1 MGGALMEQISFV
13 IPFGDTSD
21 PEQIAA
27 GIAKDLQFLSWF
39 VKQEEKNS
47 DDDGVA
53 ATTFTLSGWT
63 TEW

>member
-1 MGGALMEQISFV
+1 MEQISFV

-21 PEQIAA
+21 PNKIAEK
-27 GIAKDLQFLSWF
+27 IAKELQFRSWF
-39 VKQEEKNS
+39 VREEEKG

>member
-1 MGGALMEQISFV
+1 MEQISFV

-21 PEQIAA
+21 PEKIAEQ
-27 GIAKDLQFLSWF
+27 IAKDLQFLSWF
-39 VKQEEKNS
+39 VRKEEKG
-47 DDDGVA
+47 DDEGVA